1 MSRTPTHSSTEPDV
15 PVMAPASRRMSPVGT
30 GGVQAAQASRTTTLE
45 ALSKALAHA
54 SPRLA
59 PRGTPLA
66 SVLILGGVF
75 ALWLVLFARA
85 FLLHG
90 LVSWSVGVAYIA
102 YDTLL
107 LCFVA
112 WKTLPL
118 AGSIVRQDASPVPDG
133 KPLPTLGA
141 VVAAYNEA
149 SVIHVT
155 LDGLL
160 KQSEPLQQIVFADD
174 GSTDATIEVL
184 TRQYGLVQAPD
195 GELSA
200 PSTLYPTLRWLRVPH
215 GGKAAAL
222 NAALTHIATETVLTV
237 DADTRLAPDACAAM
251 RRAFAKEP
259 ELVAATGIITPMCA
273 RDTMGRFFQWFQT
286 YEYIRNFISRFA
298 WMRAESLLLVSGAFA
313 CFRRDA
319 VLTVGG
325 FDGHCLVEDY
335 ELIHRLHRYAVE
347 HGKTWRVRVIGDAQ
361 AYTDAPGTLRSF
373 LRQRRRW
380 FAGFLQT
387 QYWNRDMIGNGRYG
401 QLGLLMLPVK
411 AFDTLQPIYGLTAI
425 GLLLMFLVQ
434 GKFGVALSVSGVI
447 VAKIIVDF
455 AFHLWSVHLYRRWTG
470 DRRNSSLVS
479 AFIASVFEP
488 FSFQVLRHTGAALGW
503 VHFLSRRRRWGVQ
516 ERTGLIDSTY
526 P

>member
-1 MSRTPTHSSTEPDV
+1 MSTTPTHSSTEQDV
-15 PVMAPASRRMSPVGT
+15 PVTNSSSRRMSPAGT
-30 GGVQAAQASRTTTLE
+30 GGVQALRATTPE
-45 ALSKALAHA
+45 ALAKALAHA

-66 SVLILGGVF
+66 SVLIHGGIF
-75 ALWLVLFARA
+75 ALWFVLFARA
-85 FLLHG
+85 FLLRG
-90 LVSWSVGVAYIA
+90 LVSWSIGVAYIA

-118 AGSIVRQDASPVPDG
+118 AGSIARQGASPVPNG
-133 KPLPTLGA
+133 GPSPTLGA

-149 SVIHVT
+149 AVIPVT

-184 TRQYGLVQAPD
+184 TQRYGLVQAPD

-222 NAALTHIATETVLTV
+222 NAALTHVETETVLTV
-237 DADTRLAPDACAAM
+237 DADTRIAPDACAAM
-251 RRAFAKEP
+251 QRAFAKEP

-347 HGKTWRVRVIGDAQ
+347 HGTTWRVRVIGDAH
-361 AYTDAPGTLRSF
+361 AYTDAPGTVRSF

-387 QYWNRDMIGNGRYG
+387 QYWNRDMIANGRYG

-434 GKFGVALSVSGVI
+434 GRLGVALSVSGVI

-503 VHFLSRRRRWGVQ
+503 LHVLGRRKRWGAQ
-516 ERTGLIDSTY
+516 ERTGLIDTTY